1 MGFQGVSRGF
11 SGEIRV
17 QKAPHIHC
25 FKKFIRDEGKVA
37 CRRFRFLAQYGDK
50 EVAQGA

>member
-1 MGFQGVSRGF
+1 VFQEVF
-11 SGEIRV
+11 GEIRV

-25 FKKFIRDEGKVA
+25 FKKFIRDEGKLPAVV
-37 CRRFRFLAQYGDK
+37 FRFLAQYGDK